1 MFVQMVIM
9 LSTLLILP
17 LIAGALTLEHIRHDR
32 RTPSRVRRPT
42 LSVHE

>member
-1 MFVQMVIM
+1 MSVQIVIM

-17 LIAGALTLEHIRHDR
+17 LLAGALTLEHIRNDR

-42 LSVHE
+42 LSVPE